1 MLPLAGRAALAA
13 AASSPRRDAMGALVL
28 TVERLAGSGAYRIAA
43 MVGGY
48 RVERCYYGCGRA
60 YAVRQFRAYVR
71 EELGGA
77 R

>member
-1 MLPLAGRAALAA
+1 MSER
-13 AASSPRRDAMGALVL
+13 VTL
-28 TVERLAGSGAYRIAA
+28 TIERLAGSGAYRIAA

-48 RVERCYYGCGRA
+48 RVERVYYGCGRT

-71 EELGGA
+71 EELGGS

>member
-1 MLPLAGRAALAA
+1 MERLAF
-13 AASSPRRDAMGALVL
+13 

-71 EELGGA
+71 EELGGG